1 MKLSKASAVSLGL
14 TGFDAKVFTATSL
27 KTYLA
32 SYGVHITHIPPYAPF
47 YGGWYERVHASLAST
62 LRRLLL
68 DYPQDW
74 LTFVPEV
81 QWILNHIE
89 HSEYGATA
97 HELLFGYRDNDHWLY
112 LTDANTDHITDQQQ
126 QQDVHRHFDRHKA
139 LLTHFTRIW
148 EEEHPQTRRALL
160 SRHLTS
166 HPYHVGDLVCRY
178 RARPTKLSTGWSG
191 PFKIVDRVTDVI
203 YKIAPPGEED
213 SLVEHARNL
222 APSTANPSNSGHNI
236 VENGPGQAD
245 DVEQDDNLRPPPSVY
260 GDDDVPQDQRDDD
273 VDGDDL
279 PRGHRADDPRT
290 QVKLGDVALYRSH
303 GEVLVGEVLQRLP
316 ADRLLVQVLRSDA
329 QGSWLPVWIHNET
342 AEETVATIRP
352 TGADPVIMDIPKPT
366 PLITITL
373 TTTRGLTRKAKR
385 TLETFSI

>member
-290 QVKLGDVALYRSH
+290 QGDAQVDAPQQDHDDAPQQDHQDTPQQDLRVDVPGRPVRGQPPSVKLGDVALYRSH
-303 GEVLVGEVLQRLP
+303 GEVLVGE
-316 ADRLLVQVLRSDA
+316 
-329 QGSWLPVWIHNET
+329 
-342 AEETVATIRP
+342 
-352 TGADPVIMDIPKPT
+352 
-366 PLITITL
+366 
-373 TTTRGLTRKAKR
+373 
-385 TLETFSI
+385 